1 MSDMNESLVRAIKL
15 LKTPPNSSEYV
26 ILKIGPTVRKCC
38 CFHCWPETWA
48 FVNEYILPCGPLQD
62 EGDVL
67 IKKNNEQ
74 FVLECHESGPEIV
87 YYIGIGTASLLLI
100 KSIVELIVALLKA
113 LEKERGKK
121 VGSLKIIKRRIIK
134 GDMNE
139 EQIIEINLPLN
150 ESTIKSLDKKIKN
163 ALRSHNKKYE

>member
-1 MSDMNESLVRAIKL
+1 MNKSLDRAINL
-15 LKTPPNSSEYV
+15 LKTSESYSDYV
-26 ILKIGPTVRKCC
+26 ILKITPRGGGCC
-38 CFHCWPETWA
+38 CFHCWPEAWA
-48 FVNEYILPCGPLQD
+48 SINEYILPHGPLQD

-67 IKKNNEQ
+67 IQTNKEE

-87 YYIGIGTASLLLI
+87 YYIGLGTASLLLI

-113 LEKERGKK
+113 LGKERGKK

-150 ESTIKSLDKKIKN
+150 ESTIKSLDKKLKN
-163 ALRSHNKKYE
+163 ALKSQNKKHE